1 MGKLDHPPGLN
12 AIARRLRRL
21 DDVQAVAIKEES
33 VVTKYVDHTTGS
45 FSGTSFPG
53 YCAKVRSTHSEFS
66 LITSPFE
73 RFTALPPAWT
83 FDHTV
88 PST

>member
-1 MGKLDHPPGLN
+1 MGMLDHPPGLN

-33 VVTKYVDHTTGS
+33 AKYVDQTTGS
-45 FSGTSFPG
+45 LSGTSFPG